1 MKMKLEDTISE
12 YRRLHD
18 LQPIIEGVTSFF
30 ESLSKDYGF
39 EERLGQK
46 LLSFDITKAIITNK
60 CLIGEAGVGIGKSFA
75 YIVPLLFYNQQTEKP
90 VVIATSTI
98 ALQEQV
104 VSDIKTIS
112 DMIDYHPEIVNT
124 KGQNH
129 FICRKRAEQY
139 FEKLSD
145 MRRGL
150 INSDVDVIV
159 IDEAHNLEGKV
170 RNLLTKT
177 ISKSSILA
185 LLKKVIL
192 LSDLLN
198 IREGQLADILNE
210 EHEAVAESADLLFS
224 EFENQIQLQIYSNTL
239 VSEDSD
245 RFAIQVNSNT
255 EGAVAQLRSSI
266 IDFQNRIERLMS
278 HYRVRQNKSLNF
290 AFGELR
296 LLVGYLWNI
305 VEYNKESDYL
315 LWLEKHNNQ
324 ISVSECPKEIDFEAN
339 EMLFDNYTPTIL
351 VSATLA
357 NTTEGSLNEQYGYL
371 IRNVGFPKD
380 K

>member
-1 MKMKLEDTISE
+1 MKFEGTISE
-12 YRRLHD
+12 YRRMLD

-139 FEKLSD
+139 FGKSEKPSNILLAIRDGADERKDFTMRIDNRTWNNINVNGYNSESCYFCKYASECEYRRIRVRMEYTNGIIVCNQDLLLANQEKLSD

-224 EFENQIQLQIYSNTL
+224 EFENQIKFQIYSNTL

-255 EGAVAQLRSSI
+255 EGAV
-266 IDFQNRIERLMS
+266 F
-278 HYRVRQNKSLNF
+278 
-290 AFGELR
+290 
-296 LLVGYLWNI
+296 
-305 VEYNKESDYL
+305 ESC
-315 LWLEKHNNQ
+315 HQ
-324 ISVSECPKEIDFEAN
+324 MF
-339 EMLFDNYTPTIL
+339 
-351 VSATLA
+351 
-357 NTTEGSLNEQYGYL
+357 
-371 IRNVGFPKD
+371 
-380 K
+380 